1 MVGVLDVMIE
11 IISPSNQSHDL
22 VTKLNIY
29 MQYGVKEYWIIN
41 PLLNTV
47 QLYTL
52 NDQCQYHQKDVVREL
67 GVVQSRELRG
77 FEVDVEILFKS

>member
-52 NDQCQYHQKDVVREL
+52 NDQGQYHQKDVVREL
-67 GVVQSRELRG
+67 GVVQSRELPG